1 MNKDFTIEYLNSLKM
16 NVTVYINEKNYI
28 KKMVKGNVIY
38 KDEIGIEH
46 DVLNIPDLKDENKLV
61 VDINGRLFEIEEYV
75 KTNKNFFDK
84 IGDKLKL
91 FNFLSYKVNDCF
103 YCCVSLENAMEVY
116 QSTIKDIQTARVLEL
131 ITSDEYRTLE
141 LKLRDNLNDF
151 IIKISS
157 INN

>member
-16 NVTVYINEKNYI
+16 NVIVYINERNYI
-28 KKMVKGNVIY
+28 KKMVKGDVIY
-38 KDEIGIEH
+38 KDEIGVEYN
-46 DVLNIPDLKDENKLV
+46 VLNIPALKDENKIV
-61 VDINGRLFEIEEYV
+61 VDVNGKLFEVTEYV
-75 KTNKNFFDK
+75 KTNKKLFDGVK
-84 IGDKLKL
+84 DKLKL
-91 FNFLSYKVNDCF
+91 FNFLTYKINDCF
-103 YCCVSLENAMEVY
+103 YCCISLENAMEVY